1 MFLIFG
7 SSGLG
12 LRLAKWCSTRKN
24 CTLIG
29 LADDLPIGEALENC
43 EIIALPSSMPL
54 AELPISNNSPTA
66 ILFLDN
72 KSITDDEP
80 LEVIKRKWPKTPI
93 LTTIPI
99 EGDGYDLISIDDISF
114 AAMQDRIRGW
124 ERKEGALTLE
134 AYLRSIS
141 ENSKVTIFC
150 HDNPDPDALA
160 SALAMSELFSSHGHS
175 SQIVHG
181 GMIEH
186 HQNQAMV
193 KELAIPIRRIILDWE
208 ITDLIKES
216 DIIVAVD
223 FHRPGANNIL
233 PTDCIPHIIIDHHSV
248 DDSVTADLAMVSS
261 EYSSTSSMVAS
272 LLMSSDFTMNST
284 VATALAFGIKTD
296 TLGFT
301 RNFNAVDV
309 RALLWINAWVDK
321 DKLRAIE
328 MPPRSIEAL
337 ESFSTALNDK
347 VQLDSLILAPVRNL
361 TNRDS
366 LAQIADFLLP
376 TEGIDTVVAFGVKRG
391 KVILSARSNKHDLH
405 VGKLLSTNFPDG
417 LAGGHKSLGGGQI
430 PLDVIAER
438 GTHSEQDHVEIVM
451 DKVKTMLQNIF
462 VN

>member
-12 LRLAKWCSTRKN
+12 LRLAKWCSARKS
-24 CTLIG
+24 CTLVG
-29 LADDLPIGEALENC
+29 LAEDLPLGEMLENC
-43 EIIALPSSMPL
+43 ELIALPSSMPL
-54 AELPISNNSPTA
+54 ADLPITSNSPTA
-66 ILFLDN
+66 ILFLDE
-72 KSITDDEP
+72 KSIADNDP
-80 LEVIKRKWPKTPI
+80 LATIKRKWPNTPI

-134 AYLRSIS
+134 NYLSSIS
-141 ENSKVTIFC
+141 DGSKVTIFC

-160 SALAMSELFSSHGHS
+160 SALAMNELFSSHGHI

-193 KELAIPIRRIILDWE
+193 KQLEIPVRRLILDWE
-208 ITDLIKES
+208 ITDIIKDS
-216 DIIVAVD
+216 DVIVAVD
-223 FHRPGANNIL
+223 FHRPGANNIM
-233 PTDCIPHIIIDHHSV
+233 PKDCIPHIIIDHHTV
-248 DDSVTADLAMVSS
+248 DEMVTADLAMVSS

-272 LLMSSDFTMNST
+272 LLMSSDFEMNSR

-321 DKLRAIE
+321 EKLSLIE

-337 ESFSTALNDK
+337 ESFSTALNK
-347 VQLDSLILAPVRNL
+347 KLQIRNLILAPVHNL

-376 TEGIDTVVAFGVKRG
+376 TEGIDIVVAFGIRRG
-391 KVILSARSNKHDLH
+391 KVILSVRANKAGLH
-405 VGKLLSTNFPDG
+405 VGKVLSNNFPDG
-417 LAGGHKSLGGGQI
+417 MAGGHKSLGGGQI
-430 PLDVIAER
+430 PLEVIIPR
-438 GTHSEQDHVEIVM
+438 SKDSEENYQHEVMEHTMTILQD
-451 DKVKTMLQNIF
+451 IF
-462 VN
+462 SE

>member
-12 LRLAKWCSTRKN
+12 LRLAKWCSIRKP

-29 LADDLPIGEALENC
+29 IAADLPIGEDLPNC
-43 EIIALPSSMPL
+43 EIIALPASMALTDLPL
-54 AELPISNNSPTA
+54 NINSPTA
-66 ILFLDN
+66 ILYLDD
-72 KSITDDEP
+72 KSINDDEP
-80 LEVIKRKWPKTPI
+80 LEAIKRKWPKTPI

-114 AAMQDRIRGW
+114 SAMQDRIRGW
-124 ERKEGALTLE
+124 ERKEGASTLE
-134 AYLRSIS
+134 NYLKSIS
-141 ENSKVTIFC
+141 DNSKVTIFC

-160 SALAMSELFSSHGHS
+160 SALAMNELFVNYGHT

-193 KELAIPIRRIILDWE
+193 KELEIPVRRLILDWE

-216 DIIVAVD
+216 DLIVAVD
-223 FHRPGANNIL
+223 FHRPGANNIM
-233 PTDCIPHIIIDHHSV
+233 PKDCIPHIIIDHHSV
-248 DDSVTADLAMVSS
+248 DDPVTADLAMVSS

-272 LLMSSDFTMNST
+272 LLMSSDFEMNSR

-321 DKLRAIE
+321 EKLRAIE

-337 ESFSTALNDK
+337 DSFAAALNDK
-347 VQLDSLILAPVRNL
+347 LHIENLILAPVHNL

-376 TEGIDTVVAFGVKRG
+376 TEGVDTVVAYGIRRN
-391 KVILSARSNKHDLH
+391 KVILSVRSNRENLH
-405 VGKLLSTNFPDG
+405 VGKLLSNNFPDG

-430 PLDVIAER
+430 PFDIIDVDNVQVDNPSNDFIMEL
-438 GTHSEQDHVEIVM
+438 
-451 DKVKTMLQNIF
+451 TMQRLKKIF
-462 VN
+462 

>member
-12 LRLAKWCSTRKN
+12 LRLAKWCSMRKP

-29 LADDLPIGEALENC
+29 IAADLPMGENLPNC
-43 EIIALPSSMPL
+43 EIIALPTSMGLTDLPL
-54 AELPISNNSPTA
+54 NINSPTA
-66 ILFLDN
+66 ILYLDD
-72 KSITDDEP
+72 KSINDDEP
-80 LEVIKRKWPKTPI
+80 LEAIKRKWPKTPI

-114 AAMQDRIRGW
+114 SAMQDRIRGW
-124 ERKEGALTLE
+124 ERKEGASTLDN
-134 AYLRSIS
+134 YLKSIS
-141 ENSKVTIFC
+141 DNSKVTIFC

-160 SALAMSELFSSHGHS
+160 SALAMNELFVNYGHT

-193 KELAIPIRRIILDWE
+193 KELEIPVRRLILDWE

-216 DIIVAVD
+216 DLIVAVD
-223 FHRPGANNIL
+223 FHRPGANNIM
-233 PTDCIPHIIIDHHSV
+233 PKDCIPHIIIDHHSV
-248 DDSVTADLAMVSS
+248 DDPVTADLAMVSS

-272 LLMSSDFTMNST
+272 LLMSSDFEMNSR

-321 DKLRAIE
+321 EKLRAIE

-337 ESFSTALNDK
+337 DSFAAALNDK
-347 VQLDSLILAPVRNL
+347 LHIENLILAPVHNL

-376 TEGIDTVVAFGVKRG
+376 TEGVDTVVAYGIRRN
-391 KVILSARSNKHDLH
+391 KVILSVRSNRENLH
-405 VGKLLSTNFPDG
+405 VGKLLSNNFPDG

-430 PLDVIAER
+430 PFDIIDVDNVQVDNPSNDFIMEL
-438 GTHSEQDHVEIVM
+438 
-451 DKVKTMLQNIF
+451 TMQRLKKIF
-462 VN
+462 

>member
-7 SSGLG
+7 SSGPG
-12 LRLAKWCSTRKN
+12 LRLAKWCSVRKP

-29 LADDLPIGEALENC
+29 IAADLPIGEDLPNC
-43 EIIALPSSMPL
+43 EIIALPTSMGLTDLPL
-54 AELPISNNSPTA
+54 NINSPTA
-66 ILFLDN
+66 ILYLDD
-72 KSITDDEP
+72 KSINDDEP
-80 LEVIKRKWPKTPI
+80 LEAIKRKWPKTPI

-114 AAMQDRIRGW
+114 SAMQDRIRGW
-124 ERKEGALTLE
+124 ERKEGASTLE
-134 AYLRSIS
+134 NYLKSIS
-141 ENSKVTIFC
+141 DNSKVTIFC

-160 SALAMSELFSSHGHS
+160 SALAMNELFVNYGHT

-193 KELAIPIRRIILDWE
+193 KELEIPVRRLILDWE

-216 DIIVAVD
+216 DLIVAVD
-223 FHRPGANNIL
+223 FHRPGANNIM
-233 PTDCIPHIIIDHHSV
+233 PKDCIPHIIIDHHSV
-248 DDSVTADLAMVSS
+248 DDPVTADLAMVSS

-272 LLMSSDFTMNST
+272 LLMSSDFEMNSR

-321 DKLRAIE
+321 EKLRAIE

-337 ESFSTALNDK
+337 DSFAAALNDK
-347 VQLDSLILAPVRNL
+347 LHIENLILAPVHNL

-376 TEGIDTVVAFGVKRG
+376 TEGVDTVVAYGIRRN
-391 KVILSARSNKHDLH
+391 KVILSVRSNRENLH
-405 VGKLLSTNFPDG
+405 VGKLLSNNFPDG

-430 PLDVIAER
+430 PFDIIDVDNVQVDNPSNDFIMEL
-438 GTHSEQDHVEIVM
+438 
-451 DKVKTMLQNIF
+451 TMQRLKKIF
-462 VN
+462 

>member
-12 LRLAKWCSTRKN
+12 LRLAKWCSVRKP

-29 LADDLPIGEALENC
+29 IAADLPIGEDLPNC
-43 EIIALPSSMPL
+43 EIIALPTSMGLTDLPL
-54 AELPISNNSPTA
+54 NINSPTA
-66 ILFLDN
+66 ILYLDD
-72 KSITDDEP
+72 KSINDDEP
-80 LEVIKRKWPKTPI
+80 LEAIKRKWPKTPI

-114 AAMQDRIRGW
+114 SAMQDRIRGW
-124 ERKEGALTLE
+124 ERKEGASTLE
-134 AYLRSIS
+134 NYLKSIS
-141 ENSKVTIFC
+141 DNSKVTIFC

-160 SALAMSELFSSHGHS
+160 SALAMNELFVNYGHT

-193 KELAIPIRRIILDWE
+193 KELEIPVRRLILDWE

-216 DIIVAVD
+216 DLIVAVD
-223 FHRPGANNIL
+223 FHRPGANNIM
-233 PTDCIPHIIIDHHSV
+233 PKDCIPHIIIDHHSV
-248 DDSVTADLAMVSS
+248 DDPVTADLAMVSS

-272 LLMSSDFTMNST
+272 LLMSSDFEMNSR

-321 DKLRAIE
+321 EKLRAIE

-337 ESFSTALNDK
+337 DSFAAALNDK
-347 VQLDSLILAPVRNL
+347 LHIENLILAPVHNL

-376 TEGIDTVVAFGVKRG
+376 TEGVDTVVAYGIRRN
-391 KVILSARSNKHDLH
+391 KVILSVRSNRENLH
-405 VGKLLSTNFPDG
+405 VGKLLSNNFPDG

-430 PLDVIAER
+430 PFDIIDVDNVQVDNPSNDFIMEL
-438 GTHSEQDHVEIVM
+438 
-451 DKVKTMLQNIF
+451 TMQRLKKIF
-462 VN
+462 

>member
-12 LRLAKWCSTRKN
+12 LRLAKWCSIRKP

-29 LADDLPIGEALENC
+29 IAADLPIGEDLPNC
-43 EIIALPSSMPL
+43 EIIALPTSMALTDLPL
-54 AELPISNNSPTA
+54 NINSPTA
-66 ILFLDN
+66 ILYLDD
-72 KSITDDEP
+72 KSINDDEP
-80 LEVIKRKWPKTPI
+80 LEAIKRKWPKTPI

-114 AAMQDRIRGW
+114 SAMQDRIRGW
-124 ERKEGALTLE
+124 ERKEGASTLE
-134 AYLRSIS
+134 NYLKSIS
-141 ENSKVTIFC
+141 DNSKVTIFC

-160 SALAMSELFSSHGHS
+160 SALAMNELFVNYGHT

-193 KELAIPIRRIILDWE
+193 KELEIPVRRLILDWE

-216 DIIVAVD
+216 DLIVAVD
-223 FHRPGANNIL
+223 FHRPGANNIM
-233 PTDCIPHIIIDHHSV
+233 PKDCIPHIIIDHHSV
-248 DDSVTADLAMVSS
+248 DDPVTADLAMVSS

-272 LLMSSDFTMNST
+272 LLMSSDFEMNSR

-321 DKLRAIE
+321 EKLRAIE

-337 ESFSTALNDK
+337 DSFATALNEK
-347 VQLDSLILAPVRNL
+347 LHIENLILAPVHNL

-376 TEGIDTVVAFGVKRG
+376 TEGVDTVVAYGIRRN
-391 KVILSARSNKHDLH
+391 KVILSVRSNRENFH
-405 VGKLLSTNFPDG
+405 VGKLLSNNFPDG

-430 PLDVIAER
+430 PFDIIGVDDVQVDNPGNDLIMEL
-438 GTHSEQDHVEIVM
+438 
-451 DKVKTMLQNIF
+451 TMQRLKKIF
-462 VN
+462 ES

>member
-12 LRLAKWCSTRKN
+12 LRLAKWCSTRKP

-29 LADDLPIGEALENC
+29 LAEDLPIGEILEDC
-43 EIIALPSSMPL
+43 EIVALPSSLPL
-54 AELPISNNSPTA
+54 ADLPLTNNSPTA
-66 ILFLDN
+66 ILYLDT
-72 KSITDDEP
+72 KSISDSQP
-80 LEVIKRKWPKTPI
+80 LEAIKRKWPKTPI
-93 LTTIPI
+93 LTTIAI

-114 AAMQDRIRGW
+114 SAMQDRIRGW
-124 ERKEGALTLE
+124 ERKEGAITLE
-134 AYLRSIS
+134 NYIS
-141 ENSKVTIFC
+141 TISDNSKVTIFC

-160 SALAMSELFSSHGHS
+160 SALAMSELFASHGHS

-181 GMIEH
+181 GTIEH

-193 KELAIPIRRIILDWE
+193 RELAIPVRRLILDWE

-223 FHRPGANNIL
+223 FHRPGANNIM
-233 PTDCIPHIIIDHHSV
+233 PTNCIPHIIIDHHTV

-272 LLMSSDFTMNST
+272 LLMSSDFAMNSR

-328 MPPRSIEAL
+328 MPPRSIAAL
-337 ESFSTALNDK
+337 ESFSNALSDK
-347 VQLDSLILAPVRNL
+347 QQIDKLILAPVHNL
-361 TNRDS
+361 TDRDS

-376 TEGIDTVVAFGVKRG
+376 TEGIDTVITYGLRRN
-391 KVILSARSNKHDLH
+391 KVILSVRSNKADFH
-405 VGKLLSTNFPDG
+405 VGKALSRAFPDG

-430 PLDVIAER
+430 PSDFFAQQANLDEPNY
-438 GTHSEQDHVEIVM
+438 HKIVM
-451 DKVKTMLQNIF
+451 DRTKQLLEDIF
-462 VN
+462 TN